1 MAGCM
6 EHIVLRARGLM
17 RTRLHPAV
25 LAVLLIAASPAG
37 ATAQLTDHDVTEP
50 WVEDVG
56 LAMANAFTGGVTAA
70 VSAWLR
76 DEDIGRAFV
85 GGMIGGA
92 GVFTGKRLVVEDVDG
107 AGLVGRYVGALGSNV
122 VRNAGRGTGW
132 LDEIWLP
139 VGPLWIQSSPESA
152 RDVRLNVWHTAAL
165 AWALTRE
172 ELELDWGSSASSGTF
187 VFDAPRH
194 WLRRDGDPIGGFVVG
209 SVVVLGPGDE
219 PDVLLSRGH
228 ELVHVVQ
235 HDFAYLAWERPVES
249 WGWSRVLRRN
259 PPVDLGLLR
268 PLLLQ
273 PFVGPLHQGE
283 AEALEGR

>member
-1 MAGCM
+1 M
-6 EHIVLRARGLM
+6 RAR
-17 RTRLHPAV
+17 RHPAV
-25 LAVLLIAASPAG
+25 LVVFLVAASPAG
-37 ATAQLTDHDVTEP
+37 ATAQLTDHDHATEP

-76 DEDIGRAFV
+76 DEDIGQAFV
-85 GGMIGGA
+85 GGMIGG
-92 GVFTGKRLVVEDVDG
+92 GVVFTGKRLVVEDVHG
-107 AGLVGRYVGALGSNV
+107 AGFFGRYVGALGSNM

-139 VGPLWIQSSPESA
+139 LGPLWIQASPESA
-152 RDVRLNVWHTAAL
+152 HDVRLNVWQMAAL
-165 AWALTRE
+165 GWALTRD

-187 VFDAPRH
+187 VFEAPRH
-194 WLRRDGDPIGGFVVG
+194 QLRSDGDRVGGFAMG
-209 SVVVLGPGDE
+209 GVVVVGPGDE
-219 PDVLLSRGH
+219 PDLSRTRGH

-235 HDFAYLAWERPVES
+235 QDHDYVAWERPVES
-249 WGWSRVLRRN
+249 WGWSRLLHRH

-268 PLLLQ
+268 PFLLNPL
-273 PFVGPLHQGE
+273 VGALHEGE